1 MDAMKCTGK
10 QAASGNLKGVRARDK
25 VWYAVGLNM
34 IKILNWL
41 KILEFTPPCLL

>member
-1 MDAMKCTGK
+1 MDAMKYTGK
-10 QAASGNLKGVRARDK
+10 QAASGNLKAVRARDK

-34 IKILNWL
+34 INSWL